1 MPYYIAN
8 LICHIVCL
16 SIHSRIAALPFVRLI
31 LSDLTFASPVLKG
44 KTREDYLRGL
54 SRGVQSHT
62 NKHKAVACIIPNA
75 YMAGS
80 FILLP
85 LQRGLSPNLH

>member
-1 MPYYIAN
+1 M
-8 LICHIVCL
+8 
-16 SIHSRIAALPFVRLI
+16 AALPFVRLI

-62 NKHKAVACIIPNA
+62 KRHSAVACIMPNA

-80 FILLP
+80 FIFSP
-85 LQRGLSPNLH
+85 PQRG